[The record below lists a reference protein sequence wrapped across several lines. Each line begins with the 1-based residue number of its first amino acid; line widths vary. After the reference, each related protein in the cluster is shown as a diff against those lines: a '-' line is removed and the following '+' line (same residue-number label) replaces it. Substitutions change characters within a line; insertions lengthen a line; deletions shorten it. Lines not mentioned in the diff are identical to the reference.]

1 MKQYYDPQ
9 ITIKTIKFKHHLSHK
24 ILFKIFGRERLKKF
38 PIWFLIFFKL
48 TYILWTIEP
57 ATTVIEKYLDL
68 SVEEL
73 YKGELEDLKN
83 LSNHSND

>member
-9 ITIKTIKFKHHLSHK
+9 ITTKTIKFKEHLSHK

-38 PIWFLIFFKL
+38 PIWFLIFFRL
-48 TYILWTIEP
+48 TYILWTVEK
-57 ATTVIEKYLDL
+57 ATLESSMDL

-83 LSNHSND
+83 LNKEDN